1 MEESRVGSLAQS
13 QETSMFATEDE
24 ENALSETRVS
34 GNVAG
39 KTIIL
44 IHDVIDTG
52 RLLKT
57 AVEVSECTCISLTTS
72 LYKGF
77 SLKYIFCLYPAFNF

>member
-1 MEESRVGSLAQS
+1 MEESRAQS

-57 AVEVSECTCISLTTS
+57 AVEVSHFAHITLTTPLIKDS
-72 LYKGF
+72 
-77 SLKYIFCLYPAFNF
+77 P